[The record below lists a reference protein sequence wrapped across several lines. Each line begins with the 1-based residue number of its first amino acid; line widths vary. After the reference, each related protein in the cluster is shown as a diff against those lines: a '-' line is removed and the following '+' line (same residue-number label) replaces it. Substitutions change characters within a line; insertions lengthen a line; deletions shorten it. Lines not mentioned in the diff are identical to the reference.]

1 MVTSMI
7 SSPIPTA
14 PGLPLVGNALAYRRN
29 RLALWMQVRETCG
42 DIGLVRLGSRS
53 LLLVSSPELIHAVLV
68 EQADHFEKSPLF
80 RRVMEPILGNGL
92 VTSEN
97 AFHKRQRKLIAPAFP
112 HRQLTSL
119 VPLMAQ
125 ATEHLQ
131 SQWQDGEVIDL
142 ARQMT
147 QLTLVI
153 SLGRERLKSD
163 LNSERIIGT
172 SAERKSR

>member
-1 MVTSMI
+1 VWEAKREGEPNGHINDLFSH
-7 SSPIPTA
+7 P
-14 PGLPLVGNALAYRRN
+14 N
-29 RLALWMQVRETCG
+29 RTRAA
-42 DIGLVRLGSRS
+42 IGWQCSC
-53 LLLVSSPELIHAVLV
+53 VSSESSRALDAGERNLWRYWPGAAWKSLTPAGQLTELIHAALV
-68 EQADHFEKSPLF
+68 EQADHFEQSPLL
-80 RRVMEPILGNGL
+80 RRVMEPIPGNGL

-142 ARQMT
+142 AQQMMHDPGDILRPRAVAIRS
-147 QLTLVI
+147 QQ
-153 SLGRERLKSD
+153 
-163 LNSERIIGT
+163 
-172 SAERKSR
+172 

>member
-1 MVTSMI
+1 M
-7 SSPIPTA
+7 
-14 PGLPLVGNALAYRRN
+14 
-29 RLALWMQVRETCG
+29 ALWLRQNSCLVWEAKREG
-42 DIGLVRLGSRS
+42 EPNGHIND
-53 LLLVSSPELIHAVLV
+53 
-68 EQADHFEKSPLF
+68 LF
-80 RRVMEPILGNGL
+80 
-92 VTSEN
+92 S
-97 AFHKRQRKLIAPAFP
+97 

-142 ARQMT
+142 AQQMM

-163 LNSERIIGT
+163 LNSERMIGT
-172 SAERKSR
+172 GAERKSR

>member
-1 MVTSMI
+1 M
-7 SSPIPTA
+7 
-14 PGLPLVGNALAYRRN
+14 
-29 RLALWMQVRETCG
+29 
-42 DIGLVRLGSRS
+42 
-53 LLLVSSPELIHAVLV
+53 LV

-142 ARQMT
+142 AQQMM

-163 LNSERIIGT
+163 LNGERMIGT